1 MSRLLIL
8 ADIHAHNYR
17 EFATL
22 DGGQNSRFTDCLD
35 ALDIIQKDVEVEKA
49 NEVIIGGD
57 LFHLKNSVDSAV
69 IRRVM
74 EMLCDFPRPVNLVF
88 GNHDY
93 VRWNKDPELL
103 YMIGALNKNVR
114 HYIGGWAVRAE
125 DNNPRSD
132 NDFNIYVAHYNRKV
146 SELAEELEKLEV
158 PKRTILLAHQD
169 LIGSEYG
176 SIINSKGLDPDMLSK
191 KFWFSFVGHYH
202 SSQKV
207 RDNVVSI
214 GAPLQH
220 SFSDIDS
227 KRGWW
232 IFDTDTEE
240 LTFKENTFSPQFKEL
255 VVEKGAGVGISDS
268 HNFYRVKVKGSSAP
282 KGIDNLKF
290 KRVSYEDVGAS
301 QRWST
306 ISLSDEK
313 EDIIEKYV
321 KLKGGDLDQSKLIE
335 LGRGYL

>member
-1 MSRLLIL
+1 MRFLICS
-8 ADIHAHNYR
+8 DPHAHNYR

-22 DGGQNSRFTDCLD
+22 DGAQNSRFTDCLD
-35 ALDIIQKDVEVEKA
+35 ALDLIRQDVETEKA
-49 NEVIIGGD
+49 DEVIITGD

-103 YMIGALNKNVR
+103 YMIGALNKNVK
-114 HYIGGWAVRAE
+114 HYMGGWAVRAE
-125 DNNPRSD
+125 DNDPRLDS
-132 NDFNIYVAHYNRKV
+132 DFNIYVAHYNRKV
-146 SELAEELEKLEV
+146 SELVEQIEKLEV
-158 PKRTILLAHQD
+158 PKRTIFLGHQD

-176 SIINSKGLDPDMLSK
+176 AIINKNGIDPDLLSK
-191 KFWFSFVGHYH
+191 KFWYSFVGHYH
-202 SSQKV
+202 TSQQV
-207 RDNVVSI
+207 RDNVISV

-255 VVEKGAGVGISDS
+255 IVEKGAGVDISDS
-268 HNFYRVKVKGSSAP
+268 HNFYRIKVKGSNAP
-282 KGIDNLKF
+282 KGIDNIRF
-290 KRVSYEDVGAS
+290 KRISYEDVGAGK
-301 QRWST
+301 RRST
-306 ISLSDEK
+306 LSLSDKK

-321 KLKGGDLDQSKLIE
+321 KLKGGDLDASKLIE

>member
-22 DGGQNSRFTDCLD
+22 DGSQNSRFTDCLD
-35 ALDIIQKDVEVEKA
+35 ILELIREDVETEKA
-49 NEVIIGGD
+49 DEVIIGGD

-103 YMIGALNKNVR
+103 YMIGALNKNVK
-114 HYIGGWAVRAE
+114 HYMGGFAKR
-125 DNNPRSD
+125 DDDYS
-132 NDFNIYVAHYNRKV
+132 IYVAHYTRKV
-146 SELAEELEKLEV
+146 SELVEQIEKLEV
-158 PKRTILLAHQD
+158 PKRTIFFAHQD

-176 SIINSKGLDPDMLSK
+176 SIINKTGLDPDMLSK
-191 KFWFSFVGHYH
+191 KFWYSFVGHYH
-202 SSQKV
+202 TSQKV
-207 RDNVVSI
+207 RDNVISV

-240 LTFKENTFSPQFKEL
+240 LEFKENDFSPQFKEL
-255 VVEKGAGVGISDS
+255 VVEKGAGVDISDS
-268 HNFYRVKVKGSSAP
+268 HNFYRIKVKGSTAP
-282 KGIDNLKF
+282 KGIDNIRF
-290 KRVSYEDVGAS
+290 KRISYEDVGTG
-301 QRWST
+301 QRRST
-306 ISLSDEK
+306 ISLSDAK

-321 KLKGGDLDQSKLIE
+321 KLKGADLDSAKLIE